1 MKAFK
6 KRGALTHFQIL
17 SEISKQDP
25 HLKQKDLAQKL
36 GITIQAV
43 SENIKTLIEL
53 EYITSKDGRSP
64 YKITQKGIDKVK
76 RDAISLRKYSDSV
89 LETMN
94 HYKTI
99 WPAVAGEDLKKD
111 QVVGLYMEDGVL
123 YAHKGDE
130 NANGIVLE
138 DAEEGSDVA
147 LTNLTGLIDMTVG
160 EATIINLPTI
170 KEGGSKTTDL
180 NLIKDVY
187 ENGTKSGS
195 KIDRIAVAGT
205 ISRVIA
211 QKLGLNIDIE
221 FAAPQATAN
230 AARKGLNVLALCVG
244 DMTKS
249 FVCELES
256 EKIKYN
262 IIDGRKYS
270 FFSQHFE

>member
-25 HLKQKDLAQKL
+25 HLKQKDLAQTL

-43 SENIKTLIEL
+43 SENIKTLTDL
-53 EYITSKDGRSP
+53 GYITSKDGRSP
-64 YKITQKGIDKVK
+64 YKITQAGIDKVK

-99 WPAVAGEDLKKD
+99 WPAIAGEDLKKD
-111 QVVGLYMEDGVL
+111 DNVGLFMEDGIL
-123 YAHKGDE
+123 YAHKSDE
-130 NANGIVLE
+130 SATGIVLN
-138 DAEEGSDVA
+138 DATKGSDVA
-147 LTNLTGLIDMTVG
+147 LTNLTGLIDMTIG
-160 EATIINLPTI
+160 EAIVITIPTI
-170 KEGGSKTTDL
+170 KEGGTSNCDL
-180 NLIKDVY
+180 ELVRDVY
-187 ENGTKSGS
+187 RKGTNSGR
-195 KIDRIAVAGT
+195 KIDKIAVAGT
-205 ISRVIA
+205 ISRVVA
-211 QKLGLNIDIE
+211 NMLGLKIDIE

-230 AARKGLNVLALCVG
+230 AARKGLNVMVLCVG

-249 FVCELES
+249 FVRELEA

-262 IIDGRKYS
+262 IIDGRK
-270 FFSQHFE
+270 

>member
-25 HLKQKDLAQKL
+25 HLKQKDLAAKL

-53 EYITSKDGRSP
+53 GYITSKDGRSP

-111 QVVGLYMEDGVL
+111 EIVGLYMDDGIL
-123 YAHKGDE
+123 YAHKE
-130 NANGIVLE
+130 SETATGIVLE
-138 DAEEGSDVA
+138 DAKEGEDVA
-147 LTNLTGLIDMTVG
+147 LTNLTGLIDMTIG
-160 EATIINLPTI
+160 EATVINLPTI
-170 KEGGSKTTDL
+170 KEGGTNAADL

-187 ENGTKSGS
+187 ENGTKNGS
-195 KIDRIAVAGT
+195 KIDRIAIAGT
-205 ISRVIA
+205 ISRVTA
-211 QKLGLNIDIE
+211 KKLGLKVDIE

-249 FVCELES
+249 FIRELEA

-262 IIDGRKYS
+262 IIDGRK
-270 FFSQHFE
+270 

>member
-43 SENIKTLIEL
+43 SENIKTLTEL
-53 EYITSKDGRSP
+53 GYITSKDGRSP

-94 HYKTI
+94 QYKTI
-99 WPAVAGEDLKKD
+99 WPAIAAEDLEKGKI
-111 QVVGLYMEDGVL
+111 VGLYMEDGVL

-138 DAEEGSDVA
+138 SAEEGSDVA
-147 LTNLTGLIDMTVG
+147 LTNLTGLIDMTNG

-170 KEGGSKTTDL
+170 KEGGSKATDL
-180 NLIKDVY
+180 ILVKDVY
-187 ENGTKSGS
+187 DNGTKNGS
-195 KIDRIAVAGT
+195 KIDKVAVAGT
-205 ISRVIA
+205 IARVVA
-211 QKLGLNIDIE
+211 HKLDLGIDIE
-221 FAAPQATAN
+221 YAAPQATAN

-249 FVCELES
+249 FVRELEA

-262 IIDGRKYS
+262 IIDGRK
-270 FFSQHFE
+270 

>member
-25 HLKQKDLAQKL
+25 HLKQKDLAETL

-53 EYITSKDGRSP
+53 GYITSKDGRSP
-64 YKITQKGIDKVK
+64 YKITQAGIDKVK

-94 HYKTI
+94 HFKTI
-99 WPAVAGEDLKKD
+99 WPAIASEDLTKD
-111 QVVGLYMEDGVL
+111 SVVGLYMSEGIL
-123 YAHKGDE
+123 YAHNAEE
-130 NANGIVLE
+130 NATGVVLE
-138 DAEEGSDVA
+138 DAKAGMDVA

-160 EATIINLPTI
+160 EATVINIPTI
-170 KEGGSKTTDL
+170 KEGGSKAADL
-180 NLIKDVY
+180 GLIKDVY
-187 ENGTKSGS
+187 ENGTKNGA
-195 KIDRIAVAGT
+195 KIDKISVAGT

-211 QKLGLNIDIE
+211 DQLDLKVDIE
-221 FAAPQATAN
+221 FASPQATAN
-230 AARKGLNVLALCVG
+230 AARKGLNVMALCVG

-249 FVCELES
+249 FVRELEA

-262 IIDGRKYS
+262 IIDGRK
-270 FFSQHFE
+270 

>member
-25 HLKQKDLAQKL
+25 HLKQKDLAQTL

-43 SENIKTLIEL
+43 SENIKTLTEMG
-53 EYITSKDGRSP
+53 YITSKDGRSP
-64 YKITQKGIDKVK
+64 YKITQAGIDKVK

-99 WPAVAGEDLKKD
+99 WPAIADEDLKKD
-111 QVVGLYMEDGVL
+111 SFVGLFMKNGVL
-123 YAHKGDE
+123 YAHNKEE
-130 NANGIVLE
+130 NATGLVLE
-138 DAEEGSDVA
+138 DAAKGEDVA

-160 EATIINLPTI
+160 EATVINLPTI
-170 KEGGSKTTDL
+170 KEGGSGAADL
-180 NLIKDVY
+180 NLIKNVY
-187 ENGTKSGS
+187 ENGAKNGG
-195 KIDRIAVAGT
+195 KFDKVAVAGT

-211 QKLGLNIDIE
+211 DKLDLTVDIE

-230 AARKGLNVLALCVG
+230 AARKGLNVIALCVG

-249 FVCELES
+249 FVRELEA
-256 EKIKYN
+256 EKIKHN
-262 IIDGRKYS
+262 IIDGRK
-270 FFSQHFE
+270 